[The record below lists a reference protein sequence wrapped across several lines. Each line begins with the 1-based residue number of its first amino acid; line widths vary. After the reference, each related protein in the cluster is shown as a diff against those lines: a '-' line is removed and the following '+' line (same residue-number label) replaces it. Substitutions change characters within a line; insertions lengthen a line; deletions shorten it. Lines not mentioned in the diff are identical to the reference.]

1 MLAPLLVLL
10 LQAPAPQAPAK
21 VTLPFEQL
29 LVEAPARDILEVPAG
44 TTRLQAKN
52 LPVDRAASS
61 VPTGGAKGRPQGQ
74 MLGAERG
81 LRLLLVDLAPS
92 EKIRF
97 VLGGDGSGT
106 LVMSLAASPTP
117 DGMEEET
124 ARVNRL
130 LPRFRTQEIEVQ
142 NVTPAVYP
150 VLLKIAGP
158 ANLSYT
164 LDLQRKPA
172 APK

>member
-1 MLAPLLVLL
+1 MLAPLLALL

-29 LVEAPARDILEVPAG
+29 LLEAPARDILEVPAG
-44 TTRLQAKN
+44 TTRIQAKN

-81 LRLLLVDLAPS
+81 LR
-92 EKIRF
+92 F
-97 VLGGDGSGT
+97 VLGGDGAGT
-106 LVMSLAASPTP
+106 LIMGLAASPTP

-124 ARVNRL
+124 ARVNRI
-130 LPRFRTQEIEVQ
+130 LPRLRTRELEVQ

-150 VLLKIAGP
+150 VLLKLAGP

-164 LDLQRKPA
+164 LDLQRKA
-172 APK
+172 APPK